1 MTPLDCWQAFM
12 NVMWILA
19 PPTPYEWL
27 CTETPI
33 EPSLGTNIPELGF
46 DEPARAIQLD
56 EALCELMPLPALTDA
71 TQSFLLT
78 TDPPI
83 DVITFV

>member
-1 MTPLDCWQAFM
+1 MNILSPLDCWQALI
-12 NVMWILA
+12 NVAWILA

-27 CTETPI
+27 CGCTESPP
-33 EPSLGTNIPELGF
+33 EPSIEL
-46 DEPARAIQLD
+46 ARAVQLD
-56 EALCELMPLPALTDA
+56 EALAELMPLPALTDA